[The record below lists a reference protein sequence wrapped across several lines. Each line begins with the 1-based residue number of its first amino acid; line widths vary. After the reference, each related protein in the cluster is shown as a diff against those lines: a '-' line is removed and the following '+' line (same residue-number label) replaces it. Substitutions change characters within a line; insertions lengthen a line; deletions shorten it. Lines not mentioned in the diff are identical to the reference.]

1 MPIAAETLAAS
12 RILIVDDEP
21 ANVLLLRRVLE
32 RRGYHALHTTTDP
45 RQALPLV
52 AEQQPDLVLLDLH
65 MPHVDGFAI
74 LSEIV
79 SRAGDEYLPV
89 LVITADATPQARER
103 ALSTGARDFVTKPF
117 DFAEIV
123 LRVGNL
129 LETRHLQRAL
139 QRQAAALEQRVLERT
154 AALEEA
160 LARAE
165 AASRAK
171 SQFLA
176 NISHE
181 LRTPLTALRGSI
193 GLLGRAAGG
202 ALPPAAARLL
212 EISGSNTE
220 RLARLVEDLLLLQS
234 LDSGEARPGRFEVN
248 VAAVVNEVVQ
258 NYASRADQRGVRL
271 GVQVPG
277 ALRPLLSDGS
287 CLREILERLLD
298 NAVRFTEAGEVCV
311 RVIAADGDAAAVE
324 VADTG
329 PGIAPDRLRSIFDR
343 FEQADNSDAR
353 AHGGLGLGLTIARG
367 TAELLGFRLRAES
380 EPGRGSTFVLEL
392 SAEGNGEPAR

>member
-1 MPIAAETLAAS
+1 MPMAAETLAGS
-12 RILIVDDEP
+12 RILIVDDEH

-32 RRGYHALHTTTDP
+32 RTGYHALHATTDP

-65 MPHVDGFAI
+65 MPHVDGFDI
-74 LSEIV
+74 LREIV
-79 SRAGDEYLPV
+79 SRAADEYLPV
-89 LVITADATPQARER
+89 LVITADATPQTRDR
-103 ALSTGARDFVTKPF
+103 ALAAGARDFVTKPF
-117 DFAEIV
+117 DFAEVI

-139 QRQAAALEQRVLERT
+139 RQQAAALEQRVHERT

-160 LARAE
+160 LANAE

-193 GLLGRAAGG
+193 GLLGRAAGD

-234 LDSGEARPGRFEVN
+234 LDSGEARPGRAPVD
-248 VAAVVNEVVQ
+248 VAAVANEAAER
-258 NYASRADQRGVRL
+258 YAARAHRRGLRL
-271 GVQVPG
+271 RVEVPG
-277 ALRPLLSDGS
+277 AVSPLLSDAP

-311 RVIAADGDAAAVE
+311 RVLATEGCVTAVE

-353 AHGGLGLGLTIARG
+353 AHGGLGLGLTIARA
-367 TAELLGFRLRAES
+367 TAELLGYRLRVVS
-380 EPGRGSTFVLEL
+380 EPGRGSTFVLDL
-392 SAEGNGEPAR
+392 SADRDAEHVH